1 MRMCVH
7 QLNVRQEII
16 FFINKKKPNLKRF
29 NFKYRLLKFILIQK
43 QKTNTK
49 YRAMPDGARCHIVR

>member
-16 FFINKKKPNLKRF
+16 FFINNKKTNLKRF